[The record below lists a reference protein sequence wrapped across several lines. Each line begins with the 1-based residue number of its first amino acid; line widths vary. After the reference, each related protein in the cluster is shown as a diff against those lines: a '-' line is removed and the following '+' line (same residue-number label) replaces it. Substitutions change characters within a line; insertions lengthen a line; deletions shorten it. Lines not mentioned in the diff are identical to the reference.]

1 LLYVFLGDDLGNFST
16 LNTLCID
23 CGWCSACRG

>member
-1 LLYVFLGDDLGNFST
+1 VFLGDDLGNFST